1 MRDGRPWGLNGPEFL
16 PVYAVALAVVCGV
29 VVFAR
34 GVARGRE
41 FRNDEHV
48 ELTACERAYLN
59 GGADRVADTAL
70 AGLIESWGVRISSRR
85 DLAVIKPRKARD
97 EHQKFVVDQIDNAG
111 ASTVARVR
119 RAVRRKGSCAP
130 LVRSL
135 RERGLI
141 ASARMERVVRAA
153 RALIPALV
161 AIGVV
166 RAVNGIAQGYPVGFL
181 VMELFATGLV
191 WSWFQQSCRPP
202 LLTWRGEAVRLGDPV
217 PEDREDERG
226 QHRRYRKFDRRDADS
241 AKQNA
246 AAEVAVGGLRRYPD
260 AATARL
266 LAPPRSSGGG
276 TGAGGFAGG
285 GGGGGGG
292 CGGGGA

>member
-16 PVYAVALAVVCGV
+16 LVYALALVAVCGV
-29 VVFAR
+29 IVFVR
-34 GVARGRE
+34 GVARGRG
-41 FRNDEHV
+41 FSNDEHV
-48 ELTACERAYLN
+48 ELTSSERAYLN
-59 GGADRVADTAL
+59 GGAERVADTAL

-97 EHQKFVVDQIDNAG
+97 EHQKFIVDQIDNAG

-141 ASARMERVVRAA
+141 ASARVEHAVLAA
-153 RALIPALV
+153 RALIPAL
-161 AIGVV
+161 AASGVV

-191 WSWFQQSCRPP
+191 WTWFQQSCRHP
-202 LLTWRGEAVRLGDPV
+202 LLTWQGEAVKLGDPI
-217 PEDREDERG
+217 PEDREDEWG
-226 QHRRYRKFDRRDADS
+226 QHHRYRKFDRRDEGS
-241 AKQNA
+241 VKQNA
-246 AAEVAVGGLRRYPD
+246 AAKVAVGGLGRYPD
-260 AATARL
+260 TATARL

-276 TGAGGFAGG
+276 AGAGGFAGG
-285 GGGGGGG
+285 GGGGGG